1 MIDNVKNK
9 PNEIAKEIFVPT
21 QDVCNHSEINYCD
34 IVVIE
39 DDYDFDNMMEEYSY
53 EDGNSDMP
61 LLCRECGCGNY
72 PECQL
77 GCPYFDD

>member
-1 MIDNVKNK
+1 MIDNLKNK
-9 PNEIAKEIFVPT
+9 PSGTAKEIFVPT
-21 QDVCNHSEINYCD
+21 PDVCNRSEKNNCD

-39 DDYDFDNMMEEYSY
+39 DDYDFDNMMTEYPY
-53 EDGNSDMP
+53 EYRNSNMP

-72 PECQL
+72 PECKL